1 MKIFVYTAC
10 SKGKRN
16 EYQGFRYRFLVK
28 AVSLHRDSDSI
39 ETEQGQ
45 GQEGCRRRIYFCQI
59 IYHPS
64 RFPRR
69 NRISY

>member
-45 GQEGCRRRIYFCQI
+45 GQEGCRRRIDI
-59 IYHPS
+59 IQNEITLS
-64 RFPRR
+64 DLFE
-69 NRISY
+69 

>member
-45 GQEGCRRRIYFCQI
+45 EGC
-59 IYHPS
+59 
-64 RFPRR
+64 
-69 NRISY
+69 

>member
-10 SKGKRN
+10 YKGKRN

-45 GQEGCRRRIYFCQI
+45 EGCRRRIYFCQI